1 MRDRIQ
7 TVGST
12 PALILAAA
20 ALAQFL
26 VAFDMSV
33 MNVALPDIQ
42 SSLGF
47 NDADLSWVVNA
58 YALTFGGLLLLGGRL
73 CDVFGTRRVLLV
85 GFTIFGVV
93 SALGALSTEPWML
106 VVARAVQ
113 GLGAA
118 LIAPAGLAALSSTF
132 PTGKE
137 RAKAFGIGA
146 MASAGGGAIGV
157 VLSGLL
163 TDAVDWRLV
172 MFSAVPFAVIAGI
185 AAFVGMPA
193 YARGEKQGVDA
204 LGAALVTGALVLL
217 AYTVIQ
223 TEARGWTDGYVL
235 AGFGLT
241 IALLAA
247 FTVVETRVD
256 APLVRFTTLRR
267 PRIAMAN
274 VIMCVLCAAQF
285 SGFYFVSLYL
295 QRGLGYSPTRTGLAF
310 LPFCI
315 GLVFAIIA
323 STKLLPRIGAK
334 PLLTVGTAMA
344 SIGLLWF
351 SRMNLGGD
359 FLATLLGPSLIL
371 SLGIGLCFMPLSNIA
386 TADLPA
392 SEVGMASGLLSTSRQ
407 IGGSIGL
414 AALVSVAAAA
424 TSGYDGSSES
434 ALVHGY
440 STALFACA
448 GLLAVGFV
456 LSLMFPVK
464 SEAQILANSPRT

>member
-1 MRDRIQ
+1 ML
-7 TVGST
+7 T
-12 PALILAAA
+12 AA

-42 SSLGF
+42 LSLGF
-47 NDADLSWVVNA
+47 TDADLSWVVGA
-58 YALTFGGLLLLGGRL
+58 YALAFGGLLLLGGRL
-73 CDVFGTRRVLLV
+73 CDLVGTRRVLLA
-85 GFTIFGVV
+85 GFAVFGVV
-93 SALGALSTEPWML
+93 SALGALATEPWML
-106 VVARAVQ
+106 IAARAIQ

-118 LIAPAGLAALSSTF
+118 LIAPAGLAALSATF

-157 VLSGLL
+157 VLSGVL

-172 MFSAVPFAVIAGI
+172 MFSAVPFVAVAAI
-185 AAFVGMPA
+185 AAYVGMPA
-193 YARGEKQGVDA
+193 HASARTGTLDVAGAV
-204 LGAALVTGALVLL
+204 LVTAALVML

-223 TEARGWTDGYVL
+223 TEDRGWSDGLIL
-235 AGFGLT
+235 AGF
-241 IALLAA
+241 AL
-247 FTVVETRVD
+247 TVVLLVAFVVVENRV
-256 APLVRFTTLRR
+256 AEPLVRFETLRR

-285 SGFYFVSLYL
+285 SGFFFVSLYL

-310 LPFCI
+310 LPFCV
-315 GLVFAIIA
+315 GLVVAIIA
-323 STKLLPRIGAK
+323 STKLLPRVGAK

-344 SIGLLWF
+344 SVGLFWF
-351 SRMNLGGD
+351 SRMDVGGD
-359 FLATLLGPSLIL
+359 FLATLLGPSLML
-371 SLGIGLCFMPLSNIA
+371 SLGVGLSFMPLSNIA

-392 SEVGMASGLLSTSRQ
+392 DEVGMASGLLSTSRQ

-424 TSGYDGSSES
+424 TARYDGP
-434 ALVHGY
+434 ALDGLVDGY
-440 STALFACA
+440 GAALLACA

-456 LSLMFPVK
+456 LSLVFPK
-464 SEAQILANSPRT
+464 AQVLSDSPRT

>member
-1 MRDRIQ
+1 MRQRIQ
-7 TVGST
+7 TQGLVLT
-12 PALILAAA
+12 AA

-47 NDADLSWVVNA
+47 GSADLSWVINA
-58 YALTFGGLLLLGGRL
+58 YALAFGGLLLLGGRL
-73 CDVFGTRRVLLV
+73 CDVFGTRRILLV
-85 GFTIFGVV
+85 GFVIFGVV
-93 SALGALSTEPWML
+93 SAIGALATDPWML
-106 VVARAVQ
+106 VAARAVQ
-113 GLGAA
+113 GVGAA

-132 PTGKE
+132 PIGKE
-137 RAKAFGIGA
+137 RSKAFGIGA

-185 AAFVGMPA
+185 AAYIGMPTHVGEH
-193 YARGEKQGVDA
+193 RGGVDI
-204 LGAALVTGALVLL
+204 LGALLATSALILL
-217 AYTVIQ
+217 AYTVVQ
-223 TEARGWTDGYVL
+223 TESRGWSDGYVL

-241 IALLAA
+241 LVLLAA
-247 FTVVETRVD
+247 FTLAETRVQT
-256 APLVRFTTLRR
+256 PLVRFATVRR

-274 VIMCVLCAAQF
+274 TIMCILCAAQF
-285 SGFYFVSLYL
+285 SGFFFVSLYL
-295 QRGLGYSPTRTGLAF
+295 QHGLAYSPTRTGLAF

-315 GLVFAIIA
+315 GLVVAIIA
-323 STKLLPRIGAK
+323 STKLLPRLGAK
-334 PLLTVGTAMA
+334 PLLTAGTALA

-351 SRMNLGGD
+351 SRMEVDGD
-359 FLATLLGPSLIL
+359 FLATLLGPSLVL
-371 SLGIGLCFMPLSNIA
+371 SIGIGLSFMPLSNIA

-392 SEVGMASGLLSTSRQ
+392 DEVGMASGLLSTSRQ

-414 AALVSVAAAA
+414 AALVSIAAASTA
-424 TSGYDGSSES
+424 RYDG
-434 ALVHGY
+434 APLDGLVHGY
-440 STALFACA
+440 STALLAGA

-456 LSLMFPVK
+456 LSLVFPKPIDNGIVTPAENLET
-464 SEAQILANSPRT
+464 SV